1 MNMNL
6 IPAIDLLD
14 QKCVRLLRGDFDQVT
29 FYDKDPIQLAAHYE
43 SLGCKH
49 LHLVDL
55 NGTRDGASKNKR
67 SLVMNK
73 LRQNDIVADTTSYGI
88 FGTCDLM
95 PSMNA

>member
-1 MNMNL
+1 MSMNL

-29 FYDKDPIQLAAHYE
+29 FYDKDPLQLAAHYE

-55 NGTRDGASKNKR
+55 NGTRDGASKNKSIIDSIISKTNLKHYPQPY
-67 SLVMNK
+67 SL
-73 LRQNDIVADTTSYGI
+73 I
-88 FGTCDLM
+88 FTARLWLVQFH
-95 PSMNA
+95 